1 MGTAGTAVHEL
12 QPPPPTRPGARA
24 AFEAVGLAIPVRV
37 AFALFALRQLW
48 LLLRWRRAQLRKALK
63 EPRWG
68 GGRGVA
74 AAAAAAAGKGL
85 RVWAL
90 VQTKPKAT
98 AWQGSVSAGPP
109 RCFWGVM
116 G

>member
-1 MGTAGTAVHEL
+1 MGAAEAGGGEGAA
-12 QPPPPTRPGARA
+12 PG
-24 AFEAVGLAIPVRV
+24 
-37 AFALFALRQLW
+37 RQL
-48 LLLRWRRAQLRKALK
+48 LSLGSKRA
-63 EPRWG
+63 

-85 RVWAL
+85 RAWAL

-109 RCFWGVM
+109 RCFWGVT

>member
-1 MGTAGTAVHEL
+1 MGAAEAGGGEGAA
-12 QPPPPTRPGARA
+12 PG
-24 AFEAVGLAIPVRV
+24 
-37 AFALFALRQLW
+37 RQL
-48 LLLRWRRAQLRKALK
+48 LSLGSKRA
-63 EPRWG
+63 

-85 RVWAL
+85 RAWAL

-98 AWQGSVSAGPP
+98 AYGKALRALARPGA
-109 RCFWGVM
+109 FGH